1 MTYLLVVSIYTIL
14 VVYNKGVHPLPFVQ
28 FEDFILLLLSLFGLL
43 IGILTYENIII
54 ESLVCCHI
62 SSPLSELMIVA
73 YNLIYVFK

>member
-1 MTYLLVVSIYTIL
+1 MSIYTIL
-14 VVYNKGVHPLPFVQ
+14 VVYNKGVRPLPFVQ
-28 FEDFILLLLSLFGLL
+28 FEDFILLLLLSLFGLL